1 MKHKVVT
8 WSLVALAALTAGTGA
23 AVAQTFPTKPV
34 RIVVPF
40 APGGGTD
47 IVARIMGPKL
57 SQALGQPVII
67 ENRPGAGG
75 TTGSEF
81 VAKAA
86 ADGYTLGI
94 ATSSTHGAAPSLYK
108 KLGYDPLRDFETIAL
123 LVTTPFMLAVKKDL
137 PVNSVGDLVTLA
149 KNNPGRLNY
158 ASAGVGSSNQL
169 TVELLKMMTG
179 TSLVHVP
186 YKGSGPA
193 LADLV
198 SGQVDLVIN
207 DLASLMG
214 FVRGGNIKP
223 LAVTSLKRSPM
234 VPDLPTLDESGVR
247 GYEALAWYGILAPR
261 GTPPDVLATLQKAI
275 QGAISD
281 PAIRDQLVRQGFD
294 LRDETGPRFQ
304 SFIERDVKKWE
315 EVVKASGASVN

>member
-1 MKHKVVT
+1 MKQKVLMM
-8 WSLVALAALTAGTGA
+8 SLVALAALTGGTGA
-23 AVAQTFPTKPV
+23 SVAQTFPTKPV
-34 RIVVPF
+34 RLVVPF

-67 ENRPGAGG
+67 ENKPGAGG

-86 ADGYTLGI
+86 PDGYTLVM

-108 KLGYDPLRDFETIAL
+108 KLGYDPVRDFETIAL

-137 PVNSVGDLVTLA
+137 PVNSVADLVTLA
-149 KNNPGRLNY
+149 RNNPGRLNY

-179 TSLVHVP
+179 TTLVHIP

-207 DLASLMG
+207 DLASLLG
-214 FVRGGNIKP
+214 YVRGGSIKP
-223 LAVTSLKRSPM
+223 LAVTSLKRSFM

-261 GTPPDVLATLQKAI
+261 GTPPDVLATLQKVI

-281 PAIRDQLVRQGFD
+281 PAIRDQLTRQGFD
-294 LRDETGPRFQ
+294 LRDETGARFLG
-304 SFIERDVKKWE
+304 FIENDVKKWA